1 MNRFKP
7 DFIEQ
12 DGVFSEATI
21 AEGKFS
27 VPDSCCKSE
36 AAGCGAKIHPSKI
49 YYTVHNPPQIM
60 ISFRGQFDNKGVREE
75 YLKF

>member
-7 DFIEQ
+7 QNHNSTSWTDFIEQ

-21 AEGKFS
+21 AEGNFS

-36 AAGCGAKIHPSKI
+36 AAGCGAKIHPSNI
-49 YYTVHNPPQIM
+49 YYTVYNPPTT
-60 ISFRGQFDNKGVREE
+60 
-75 YLKF
+75 